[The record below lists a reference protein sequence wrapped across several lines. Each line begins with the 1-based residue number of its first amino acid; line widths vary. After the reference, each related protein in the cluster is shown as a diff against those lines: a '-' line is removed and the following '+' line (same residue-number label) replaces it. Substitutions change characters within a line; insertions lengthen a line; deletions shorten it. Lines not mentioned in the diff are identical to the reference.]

1 MEDLSRSP
9 FCLLDQSRIP
19 PLPLTAQRAERKQ
32 RGRPGRRAPEPI
44 GLPPASPARLRLRAR
59 EPPGDPL
66 RPGHPG
72 PAARARLGRPV
83 AGPEAALPAPWA
95 ARARLS
101 LQRCLDTTGPGRPSF
116 QPRPPSGLFP
126 GATFGTASAPGT
138 SRALFP
144 PPSSRP
150 RRHEL
155 PHPSER
161 RPRGEAAARP
171 TRVRGPRAPT
181 SRPDFRRWRSSGV
194 AAASSSGWRR
204 SRAPRSYRGDT
215 SAAAEPLA
223 ARAEPPQE
231 AGQSP
236 GRRGGRRGL
245 GEEPAQALWPCRL
258 VPRAQ
263 ALSSDPGRTAS

>member
-161 RPRGEAAARP
+161 RPRGEAAGHRP
-171 TRVRGPRAPT
+171 AHPRPRA
-181 SRPDFRRWRSSGV
+181 SRTHLSARLPPVARLWGRGRFFLRLAEKPRAEILPRRHQRGGRASCRTCGASPGSG
-194 AAASSSGWRR
+194 AKPRPPW
-204 SRAPRSYRGDT
+204 RAPRPRRG
-215 SAAAEPLA
+215 AGPGPLA
-223 ARAEPPQE
+223 LQAGPTRAGPQ
-231 AGQSP
+231 
-236 GRRGGRRGL
+236 L
-245 GEEPAQALWPCRL
+245 
-258 VPRAQ
+258 
-263 ALSSDPGRTAS
+263 